1 MEENNIET
9 KEDYIINS
17 LFELFVYFVSLPP
30 NKRTKQPTVT
40 LTQDQAIEVVRAIN
54 GIVAVMCVQFVIK
67 QTEQGE
73 TVVEIEAISPIE
85 SIDSIEQEENEVE

>member
-30 NKRTKQPTVT
+30 NKRTKVPSVT
-40 LTQDQAIEVVRAIN
+40 LTQDQAIEVVRTIN
-54 GIVAVMCVQFVIK
+54 GIVAVMGVQFVIK

-73 TVVEIEAISPIE
+73 TVVEIESV
-85 SIDSIEQEENEVE
+85 DSVEQEKEVE

>member
-1 MEENNIET
+1 MNTEEVQNIEN

-40 LTQDQAIEVVRAIN
+40 LTQEQAIEVVRTIN
-54 GIVAVMCVQFVIK
+54 GVVAVMGVQFVIK
-67 QTEQGE
+67 QTEQGH
-73 TVVEIEAISPIE
+73 TVVEIE
-85 SIDSIEQEENEVE
+85 SIKENEVE

>member
-1 MEENNIET
+1 MENVIEN

-30 NKRTKQPTVT
+30 NKRTKVPSVT
-40 LTQDQAIEVVRAIN
+40 LTQDQAIEVVRTIN
-54 GIVAVMCVQFVIK
+54 GIVAVMGVQFVIK

-73 TVVEIEAISPIE
+73 TVVEIESISPIE
-85 SIDSIEQEENEVE
+85 SIEQQENEVE

>member
-30 NKRTKQPTVT
+30 NKRTKQTSVT
-40 LTQDQAIEVVRAIN
+40 LTQDQAIEVVRTIN
-54 GIVAVMCVQFVIK
+54 GIVAVMGVQFVIK

-73 TVVEIEAISPIE
+73 TVVEI
-85 SIDSIEQEENEVE
+85 DSIEQQENEVE

>member
-1 MEENNIET
+1 MENVIEN

-40 LTQDQAIEVVRAIN
+40 LTQEQAIEVVRTIN
-54 GIVAVMCVQFVIK
+54 GIVAVMGVQFVIK

-73 TVVEIEAISPIE
+73 TVVEIE
-85 SIDSIEQEENEVE
+85 SIEQQENEVE

>member
-1 MEENNIET
+1 MENVIEN

-40 LTQDQAIEVVRAIN
+40 LTQDQAIEVVRTIN
-54 GIVAVMCVQFVIK
+54 GIVAVMGVQFVIK

-73 TVVEIEAISPIE
+73 TVVEIE
-85 SIDSIEQEENEVE
+85 SIEQQENEVE

>member
-1 MEENNIET
+1 MNTEEVQNIEN

-40 LTQDQAIEVVRAIN
+40 LTQDQAIEVVRTIN
-54 GIVAVMCVQFVIK
+54 GVVAVMGVQFVIK
-67 QTEQGE
+67 QTIQGE
-73 TVVEIEAISPIE
+73 TVVEIE
-85 SIDSIEQEENEVE
+85 SIKENEVE

>member
-1 MEENNIET
+1 MENVIEN

-30 NKRTKQPTVT
+30 NKRTKQPSVT
-40 LTQDQAIEVVRAIN
+40 LTQDQAIEVVRTIN
-54 GIVAVMCVQFVIK
+54 GIVAVMGVQFVIK

-73 TVVEIEAISPIE
+73 TVVEIE
-85 SIDSIEQEENEVE
+85 SIEQQENEVE

>member
-1 MEENNIET
+1 MENVIEN

-40 LTQDQAIEVVRAIN
+40 LTQDQAIEVVRTIN
-54 GIVAVMCVQFVIK
+54 GIVAVMGVQFVIK

-73 TVVEIEAISPIE
+73 TVVEIEPIE
-85 SIDSIEQEENEVE
+85 QQENEVE